1 METIANYLGN
11 YKREVGGQY
20 SSGPIIISSNYYY
33 AWGDLLTFRHIGE
46 RVLTHS
52 DSLLTSHESAPLHQ
66 PIGEYF
72 PADVE
77 SAPIHLRYHTIS
89 EENPVTIIQT
99 IGEEAS
105 DAIIV
110 LKSTAWLHQLG
121 YNLKYIEIEDHSDKD
136 ICLEVFINMVESSEQ
151 PIESWVLTKE
161 RKFLL
166 SMEPLLMFVA
176 KAKTNPLS
184 VMVMIIEA
192 SPLLDQNLPNPSSA
206 SLETFVQHFV
216 DQAIESAVAE
226 HVQQVVDVALT
237 NN

>member
-52 DSLLTSHESAPLHQ
+52 DSLLTSHESGQDPQ

-72 PADVE
+72 PANVE

-99 IGEEAS
+99 SGGEEAS
-105 DAIIV
+105 DVIIV
-110 LKSTAWLHQLG
+110 LKSTAGESKLG
-121 YNLKYIEIEDHSDKD
+121 YNFKYIEIEDYSDKD

-192 SPLLDQNLPNPSSA
+192 SPSLDQNLPNPSSA

-216 DQAIESAVAE
+216 DQAIESAVA
-226 HVQQVVDVALT
+226 DVLQP
-237 NN
+237 NS

>member
-11 YKREVGGQY
+11 YKREVDGQY

-46 RVLTHS
+46 RILTHS
-52 DSLLTSHESAPLHQ
+52 DSLLAARESGPLHQ

-72 PADVE
+72 PANVE

-99 IGEEAS
+99 IGEEAA

-110 LKSTAWLHQLG
+110 LKSTSWIHRLG
-121 YNLKYIEIEDHSDKD
+121 YNFKYIEIEDYSDKD

-166 SMEPLLMFVA
+166 AMVPLLMFA
-176 KAKTNPLS
+176 IKTKTNPLS
-184 VMVMIIEA
+184 VVVMIIEA
-192 SPLLDQNLPNPSSA
+192 SPSLDQNLPNPSSA

-216 DQAIESAVAE
+216 DQVIESAVA
-226 HVQQVVDVALT
+226 DVLQPDS
-237 NN
+237 